1 MRALRLSCIAF
12 LLPCCPSIIHH
23 FFRFLFPSL
32 SFLFFVFRHFT
43 LYLCSF
49 FFSFIFFR
57 VWVASLNHKKAAF
70 RLLADN

>member
-49 FFSFIFFR
+49 FFFLLSFFG
-57 VWVASLNHKKAAF
+57 SG
-70 RLLADN
+70 LLP